1 MHGVPIIYST
11 VGSRNTSYPYNL
23 GNVNKWCPYNLGN
36 VNKWCPYNLGN
47 VNKWCPC
54 NLGNR
59 NTVQLIVIITDVNDN
74 APQFPSDTMAV
85 FINENSLRNKDKT

>member
-11 VGSRNTSYPYNL
+11 VGSRNTSY
-23 GNVNKWCPYNLGN
+23 PYNLGN

-74 APQFPSDTMAV
+74 APQFPSDNMAV
-85 FINENSLRNKDKT
+85 FINENSLRQGQSRNNFD